1 MKHSNIAKLQ
11 ADIGYRFND
20 ESVLMLAL
28 THSSYAYEL
37 RQKKIECDSNERLE
51 FLGDSVISI
60 ITTSYLYKTYPSLT
74 EGELSRLRA
83 GAICTNS
90 LSSFAR
96 NVELGSY
103 LLLGC
108 GEDRGGGRENPTI
121 LENAFEALLG
131 AIYIDC
137 GCDIGT
143 VTKFVLPLVEKEILG
158 AIASGSTDDC
168 KSKLQKIVQQ
178 MPDQSLT
185 YVLTD
190 RTGPDNAPTFT
201 VEARLNSNVIGRGTG
216 TSKRRAEQAA
226 AREALAF
233 FGQ

>member
-1 MKHSNIAKLQ
+1 MKHINFDKLQ
-11 ADIGYRFND
+11 ADIGYRFNNV
-20 ESVLMLAL
+20 STLKLAL

-37 RQKKIECDSNERLE
+37 RQKKLECDSNERLE

-60 ITTSYLYKTYPSLT
+60 IATSYLYRNYPTLT

-83 GAICTNS
+83 GTICTAS
-90 LSSFAR
+90 LSAFAKKIQ
-96 NVELGSY
+96 LGSY
-103 LLLGC
+103 LFLGC

-131 AIYIDC
+131 AIYLDSD
-137 GCDIGT
+137 CDIDT
-143 VTKFVLPLVEKEILG
+143 VSSFVLPLVKKEILDS
-158 AIASGSTDDC
+158 IASGSTDDC
-168 KSKLQKIVQQ
+168 KSKLQQIVQQ
-178 MPDQSLT
+178 MPDQKLD
-185 YVLTD
+185 YVMTD

-216 TSKRRAEQAA
+216 SSKRRAEQAA
-226 AREALAF
+226 AREALEF